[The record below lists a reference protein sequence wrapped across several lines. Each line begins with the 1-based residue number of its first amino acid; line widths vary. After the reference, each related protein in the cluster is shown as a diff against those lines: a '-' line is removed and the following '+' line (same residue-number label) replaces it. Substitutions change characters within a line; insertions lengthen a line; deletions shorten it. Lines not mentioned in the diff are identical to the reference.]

1 MEHYKYVIIGG
12 GNSSGYAARQ
22 FVKLGGSAGELCII
36 TEEDVVSYERPALSK
51 AYLFPE
57 NAARLPGFHTCVGG
71 GGERQGPDWY
81 AEHGISFRL
90 STKVTGVDIKER
102 SVTLNSGEKITYD
115 KLIAATGARPVTLA
129 DFNSPGADLKGV
141 HYLRNVKDADALI
154 EGISLAK
161 TKRGKALCIGG
172 GYIGMECAAALSMNG
187 LEVTMVFPE
196 AWLFQRLLTS
206 DMASFYEQAYTDK
219 GIKMIKGAL
228 CKALEGNS
236 EGFVTRALLDNG
248 ESVDADVVVVGI
260 GARPNVSLFEG
271 QLELVSGPPGG
282 IKVNSHLQTSDENV
296 YAIGDIAAFPERP
309 DGDNLMRQE
318 HVVHCR
324 MSAAHAMSSAMGE
337 RVGEYEYLPFFY
349 SRVFNLSWQFY
360 GSATGD
366 VTIFGEPSSGK
377 FGAFWVN
384 AGKIVGGFYEGGEPE
399 DFAALK
405 SIVSRKPDAPRD
417 LSVGLALASRL

>member
-1 MEHYKYVIIGG
+1 MEHYKYLIIGG

-57 NAARLPGFHTCVGG
+57 NPARLPGFHTCVGG
-71 GGERQGPDWY
+71 GGELQGPGWY
-81 AEHGISFRL
+81 AEHGITFRL
-90 STKVTGVDIKER
+90 STKVTSVDVKER
-102 SVTLNSGEKITYD
+102 SVTLESGEKITYD

-154 EGISLAK
+154 EGLSLAK

-172 GYIGMECAAALSMNG
+172 GYIGMECAAALCLNG

-206 DMASFYEQAYTDK
+206 DMADFYESVYAEK

-228 CKALEGNS
+228 CKSLEGNN

-260 GARPNVSLFEG
+260 GARPNVSLFDG

-282 IKVNSHLQTSDENV
+282 IKVNSHLQTSDKNV
-296 YAIGDIAAFPERP
+296 YAIGDVAAFPESP
-309 DGDNLMRQE
+309 DSGNLMRQE

-337 RVGEYEYLPFFY
+337 KVGEYEYLPFFY

-360 GSATGD
+360 GAATGD
-366 VTIFGEPSSGK
+366 VTIFGKPSSGK

-384 AGKIVGGFYEGGEPE
+384 EGKIVGGFYEGGDPE

-405 SIVSRKPDAPRD
+405 SIVSSQPDAPGD